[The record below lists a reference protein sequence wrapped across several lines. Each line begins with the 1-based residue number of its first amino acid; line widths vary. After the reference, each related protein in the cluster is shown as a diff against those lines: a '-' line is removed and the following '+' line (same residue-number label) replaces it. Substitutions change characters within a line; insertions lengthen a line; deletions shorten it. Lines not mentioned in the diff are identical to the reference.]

1 MAGIGLVTGLFLQAL
16 AAAGLVPEGSV
27 PDAAQTCDRLA
38 AHPEDPDRGAPGV
51 LQADMDVL
59 AAVRA
64 CAIAVQAAPD
74 EPRLRYQYA
83 RALDFD
89 DRLDEAREHWTAAK
103 EAGYRHALMMDG
115 YLTLMGEPGHP
126 GGACEGGAMMRQ
138 AALEGHFTALISFP
152 HYALVGHFRDCGEAL
167 RVDPEEMAALL
178 EAASSEADDFYKQ
191 ILVEHMYARLEPLL
205 R

>member
-1 MAGIGLVTGLFLQAL
+1 MAGLAFWTGLLMQAL
-16 AAAGLVPEGSV
+16 AVSGSA
-27 PDAAQTCDRLA
+27 PQADAADPALACDRLA
-38 AHPEDPDRGAPGV
+38 AHPEDPDRAAPGV
-51 LQADMDVL
+51 LEADIALD

-64 CAIAVQAAPD
+64 CAAAVDADPD

-83 RALDFD
+83 RVLDFA
-89 DRLDEAREHWTAAK
+89 DRRDEAREHWSAAK
-103 EAGYRHALMMDG
+103 RSSYPHALMMDG

-126 GGACEGGAMMRQ
+126 GGACEGGAMIRQ
-138 AALEGHFTALISFP
+138 AALDGHFTALISFP

-167 RVDPEEMAALL
+167 QVDPEEMAALL

-191 ILVEHMYARLEPLL
+191 ILIEHMYARVEPMA